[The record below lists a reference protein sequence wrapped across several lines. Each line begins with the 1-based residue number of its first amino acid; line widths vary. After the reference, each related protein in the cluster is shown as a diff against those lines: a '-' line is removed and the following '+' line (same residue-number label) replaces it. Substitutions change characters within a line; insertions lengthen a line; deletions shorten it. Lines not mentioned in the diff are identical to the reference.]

1 MRKKFTYILI
11 LLIGLMAGCSNS
23 SERAYAAILFIEGKE
38 YYGQKIVNKDQYTIQ
53 AEIGKVKFRVDK
65 ETLPKQNFS
74 SNSLEVGTPIYS
86 VKEDKNILLVK
97 LSDEKYQIFSE
108 KTIEN

>member
-1 MRKKFTYILI
+1 MRKTFIYILI

-23 SERAYAAILFIEGKE
+23 SEGAYAAILFIDGKK

-53 AEIGKVKFRVDK
+53 DEIGKVKFKVDK
-65 ETLPKQNFS
+65 DTVPKQNFS
-74 SNSLEVGTPIYS
+74 SNSLEVGTPIYR

-97 LSDEKYQIFSE
+97 LSEEKYQIFSE
-108 KTIEN
+108 KAIGH